1 MPRGFLFL
9 LCSIVVLGQVPPREQ
24 FDLAIQSY
32 RDARASGNFD
42 QARAR
47 REEARSLLAQT
58 PLDSPLLPSRVQ
70 TVAQLYQSSGW
81 RAQARAVVEDELSR
95 ANSLVESH
103 PSRIQLLNILAD
115 FWQQDGNL
123 LKALSYR
130 EKAVTAVEATPPGA
144 SPYVA
149 QGLLSA
155 NGTRGIAV
163 PGRLGAVF
171 DPKRSVPFR
180 RGANNGF
187 LYQQLEDLYR
197 QLGRPEDAAKT
208 TAKMRALIQDD
219 LGALANSFDRE

>member
-1 MPRGFLFL
+1 M
-9 LCSIVVLGQVPPREQ
+9 VE
-24 FDLAIQSY
+24 
-32 RDARASGNFD
+32 DA
-42 QARAR
+42 
-47 REEARSLLAQT
+47 L
-58 PLDSPLLPSRVQ
+58 SRV
-70 TVAQLYQSSGW
+70 
-81 RAQARAVVEDELSR
+81 
-95 ANSLVESH
+95 NSLPEWH
-103 PSRIQLLNILAD
+103 PVRIQLLNMLAD

-219 LGALANSFDRE
+219 LGALANSYDRDGDSDQAIALYQKQAELAAANPQAQTWEVISPLQSIAGIYQRGS